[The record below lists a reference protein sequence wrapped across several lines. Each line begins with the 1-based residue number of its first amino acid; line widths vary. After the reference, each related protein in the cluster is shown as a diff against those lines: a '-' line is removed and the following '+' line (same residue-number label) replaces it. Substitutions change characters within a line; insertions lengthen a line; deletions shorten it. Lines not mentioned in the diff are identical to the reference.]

1 MSDPFRRA
9 EPLQQEFN
17 RYESLGLRENPFP
30 REPTLRLGSGD
41 PRENGEIYSEVLHK
55 NEQAR
60 LEKLL
65 LPSSEQLKPLSIA
78 FLMDHTTRR
87 GRGIGKSAFL
97 KHQRDRIMSDFGE
110 VASKGKA
117 VICAVHVL
125 PTPPPP
131 GCRKFWEFCRT
142 IVDGLI
148 EQDVIASAIW
158 RLRAFSNLIPQSVL
172 QEVNGIANLSQT
184 IGNDSWLHE
193 KGVDVHFSLNS
204 KVANELKS
212 AGIREELVRIV
223 ARTPNSFDLRAGI
236 FSSFNDYFWRKD
248 GGRFLFNDL
257 VKLFETAQLTRC
269 LLFIDE
275 VEKIAYHQN
284 MTERRAFVESLRYYM
299 FDADLANSRRNF
311 YGMLLTIH
319 PGVQELLS
327 PHWKAAGLDGIL
339 PITEPD
345 AQETTIYFGPLDR
358 DMAIPLVKAYL
369 DYYRISPVAENDIRP
384 FTEEAVIGALIKT
397 GGVPRPML
405 RLLYRV
411 VERAAESKLNQIDKK
426 LIEEIYSIPDRW
438 EAEALEEEEIP
449 PAPKTDL
456 TEE

>member
-1 MSDPFRRA
+1 MSDPFRKA

-17 RYESLGLRENPFP
+17 RYEKLGLRENPFP

-55 NEQAR
+55 DEQAT

-65 LPSSEQLKPLSIA
+65 IPSPEQVNPLSIA

-110 VASKGKA
+110 GASKGNA
-117 VICAVHVL
+117 VMCAVHVL

-142 IVDGLI
+142 ITDNLI
-148 EQDVIASAIW
+148 EQDVIASAVW
-158 RLRAFSNLIPQSVL
+158 RLRAFSNAIPQSVL
-172 QEVNGIANLSQT
+172 QEVNGIANLSET
-184 IGNDSWLHE
+184 IGNDRWLQE
-193 KGVDVHFSLNS
+193 RKIDVYFSLNN
-204 KVANELKS
+204 KVASDLRS
-212 AGIREELVRIV
+212 AGIREELVEIV
-223 ARTPNSFDLRAGI
+223 ANTPNSVQLRSRI

-248 GGRFLFNDL
+248 GGRFVFDDL
-257 VKLFETAQLTRC
+257 VKLFEIAQFTRC

-275 VEKIAYHQN
+275 VEKIVYHQN
-284 MTERRAFVESLRYYM
+284 MTERRAFVESLRYYT
-299 FDADLANSRRNF
+299 FDADLGNSRKNF
-311 YGMLLTIH
+311 YGILLTIH

-339 PITEPD
+339 PITQPG
-345 AQETTIYFGPLDR
+345 AQETTIYFGPLDSN
-358 DMAIPLVKAYL
+358 MAMPLVKVYL
-369 DYYRISPVAENDIRP
+369 DYYRISPDGENSIRP
-384 FTEEAVIGALIKT
+384 FTEESVIEALVKT

-405 RLLYRV
+405 RLLHRV
-411 VERAAESKLNQIDKK
+411 VERAVELELDQIDKK
-426 LIEEIYSIPDRW
+426 LIEAVDSMPDRW

-449 PAPKTDL
+449 PAPKADL
-456 TEE
+456 TGE

>member
-1 MSDPFRRA
+1 MSDPFRKA

-17 RYESLGLRENPFP
+17 RYEKLGLRENPFP

-55 NEQAR
+55 DEQTT
-60 LEKLL
+60 LEKFLI
-65 LPSSEQLKPLSIA
+65 PSPERVNPLSIA

-97 KHQRDRIMSDFGE
+97 KHQRDRIMSDYGE
-110 VASKGKA
+110 GASKGKA
-117 VICAVHVL
+117 VMGAVHIL

-142 IVDGLI
+142 IVDNLI
-148 EQDVIASAIW
+148 EQDVIASAVW
-158 RLRAFSNLIPQSVL
+158 RLRAFSNVIPQSVL
-172 QEVNGIANLSQT
+172 QEVNGIASLSET
-184 IGNDSWLHE
+184 IGNDRWLQE
-193 KGVDVHFSLNS
+193 RKIDVHFSLNN
-204 KVANELKS
+204 KVASDLRS
-212 AGIREELVRIV
+212 AGIREEMVRIV
-223 ARTPNSFDLRAGI
+223 ANTPNSGELRSRI

-248 GGRFLFNDL
+248 GGRFVFNDL
-257 VKLFETAQLTRC
+257 VKLFEIAQFTRC

-275 VEKIAYHQN
+275 VEKIVYHQN

-299 FDADLANSRRNF
+299 FDADLANSRRDF
-311 YGMLLTIH
+311 YGILLTIH

-339 PITEPD
+339 PITQPD

-358 DMAIPLVKAYL
+358 NMAMPLVKVYL
-369 DYYRISPVAENDIRP
+369 DYYRISPDGENSMGP
-384 FTEEAVIGALIKT
+384 FTGESIIEALVKT

-411 VERAAESKLNQIDKK
+411 VERAAELELAQIDKK
-426 LIEEIYSIPDRW
+426 LVEEVYFMPDRW

-449 PAPKTDL
+449 PASKADL
-456 TEE
+456 TGE